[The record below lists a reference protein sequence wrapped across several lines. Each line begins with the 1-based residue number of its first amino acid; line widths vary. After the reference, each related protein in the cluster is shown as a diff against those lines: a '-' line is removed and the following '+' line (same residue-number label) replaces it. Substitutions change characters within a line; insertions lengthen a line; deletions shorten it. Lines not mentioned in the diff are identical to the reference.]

1 MKQVFGCLLSLI
13 AATSYGQLISDSILV
28 DGHYRTFHF
37 NKPANS
43 VINGSLFFIMHGS
56 GGSGR
61 QMMKESTKLEAVAA
75 KENLLIV
82 YPDGYKH
89 YWNECRKF
97 ATSDANK
104 ENINEADFFKGMI
117 RYFRDKYGINEKKVV
132 AAGFSGGGHMAY
144 KLGLTLP
151 GKIRAFAAVVAN
163 MPDSASMD
171 CTPAGKALP
180 VLIVN
185 GTHDGTNPYN
195 GGEMFVNHS
204 SYGVVRSTENS
215 FHYWSS
221 LAGYTGDAVKKILPD
236 TDPGDGKIIESYSY
250 HEAGKPTVTLLK
262 IVGGKHD
269 YPNDIDVY
277 TYAWNFFKAQVK
289 EIGIGIADAS
299 KKIQLAEA
307 ACGQCRLGLPG
318 KSCDLA
324 VRINGKAY
332 FVDGTSIDDHG
343 DAHASDGFCEAI
355 RKAEVQGEIV
365 DNRFKATYFK
375 LIADKQEKGN

>member
-1 MKQVFGCLLSLI
+1 MKLFFGFLFVLV
-13 AATSYGQLISDSILV
+13 TSVSNGQLISDSLLI
-28 DGHYRTFHF
+28 DGNYRTFHF
-37 NKPANS
+37 HQPAQS

-56 GGSGR
+56 GGSGKR
-61 QMMKESTKLEAVAA
+61 FARHASKLEAIAA

-82 YPDGYKH
+82 YPEGYKH

-117 RYFRDKYGINEKKVV
+117 RYFRDKYGINENKVV

-144 KLGLTLP
+144 KLGLTMP
-151 GKIRAFAAVVAN
+151 DKIRAIAAIVAN

-171 CTPAGKALP
+171 CIPVRKALP

-185 GTHDGTNPYN
+185 GTDDGTNPYK
-195 GGEMFVNHS
+195 GGEMYVNNS
-204 SYGVVRSTENS
+204 SYGVVRSTDSS
-215 FHYWSS
+215 FHYWST
-221 LAGYTGDAVKKILPD
+221 LAGYEGEAIKKVLPD
-236 TDPGDGKIIESYSY
+236 TDPKDGKIIESYSY
-250 HEAGKPTVTLLK
+250 NDATKPAITLLK
-262 IVGGKHD
+262 VVGGKHD

-277 TYAWNFFKAQVK
+277 LYAWDFFKSQVK
-289 EIGIGIADAS
+289 EIGIGIADPA
-299 KKIQLAEA
+299 KRIQLVDA

-343 DAHASDGFCEAI
+343 DAHASDGFCEAV

-365 DNRFKATYFK
+365 NDRFKATYFK
-375 LIADKQEKGN
+375 LREKNTGKQK